1 MRVFVCEFVTAGG
14 LRDKPLPKHLLPEG
28 TLMRDAILA
37 DVTAIPGLHPLLAQD
52 DRLPPAVLP
61 AEPVAEG
68 SDPWEVWARICAE
81 SHVVW
86 PVAPETDGILARMVE
101 MATAS
106 GARVIGCT
114 LEAIATASS
123 KLKTAGRLEAHG
135 LPAIPTFPAAS
146 APRRLAGRR
155 LTKPDQGAGAVG
167 TRVWE
172 AGIPAPTDTGL
183 VVQPFVEGTPASLTV
198 LCRPDGTRLL
208 AANLQHVAVVEGRLS
223 LTGLTVGGITDAD
236 GRLAALAEAVV
247 AAFPGLSGIIGIDIL
262 LTANGPVVVEVN
274 PRVTTAYAGLH
285 AALGVNPAAFLPE
298 LIRDG
303 VPPSLP
309 HLPKAEP
316 VEVKVR

>member
-14 LRDKPLPKHLLPEG
+14 LRDKPLPEDLLPEG

-37 DVTAIPGLHPLLAQD
+37 DVTAIPGLHPVLVQD
-52 DRLPPAVLP
+52 DRLPPTQLP

-68 SDPWEVWARICAE
+68 DDPWAVWARVCAD

-86 PVAPETDGILARMVE
+86 PIAPETDGLLGRMVE
-101 MATAS
+101 MAAAR

-114 LEAIATASS
+114 PEAIAIASS
-123 KLKTAGRLEAHG
+123 KLKTATRLKAHG
-135 LPAIPTFPAAS
+135 LPAIPTFPAAAPS
-146 APRRLAGRR
+146 ALTGRR
-155 LTKPDQGAGAVG
+155 LTKPDQGAGAVE

-172 AGIPAPTDTGL
+172 PDAPLPTDAGL
-183 VVQPFVEGTPASLTV
+183 VVQPFLDGTPASLTV
-198 LCRPDGTRLL
+198 LCRPDETRML
-208 AANLQHVAVVEGRLS
+208 AANLQHVAVKDGRLS
-223 LTGLTVGGITDAD
+223 LTGLTVGGVSDVD

-262 LTANGPVVVEVN
+262 LTETGPVVVEVN

-285 AALGVNPAAFLPE
+285 ASIGVNPAAFLPE

-309 HLPKAEP
+309 HLPKAQP
-316 VEVKVR
+316 VEVRVR

>member
-14 LRDKPLPKHLLPEG
+14 LRDKPLPEDLLPEG
-28 TLMRDAILA
+28 TLMRDAVLS
-37 DVTAIPGLHPLLAQD
+37 DVTAIPGLHPLLAGD
-52 DRLPPAVLP
+52 DRLPPAALP
-61 AEPVAEG
+61 AEAIPDGA
-68 SDPWEVWARICAE
+68 DPWAIWARLCAE

-86 PVAPETDGILARMVE
+86 PIAPETDGLLARMVE
-101 MATAS
+101 MAGAS

-123 KLKTAGRLEAHG
+123 KLKTAIRLEAHG
-135 LPAIPTFPAAS
+135 LPAIPTFPATA
-146 APRRLAGRR
+146 APRRLTGRR
-155 LTKPDQGAGAVG
+155 LTKPDQGAGAVE
-167 TRVWE
+167 TRVWD
-172 AGIPAPTDTGL
+172 AGAATPTDAGL
-183 VVQPFVEGTPASLTV
+183 VVQPFMEGTPASLTV

-208 AANLQHVAVVEGRLS
+208 AANLQHVSVAEGRLS
-223 LTGLTVGGITDAD
+223 LKGLTVGGISDTD

-262 LTANGPVVVEVN
+262 LTEAGPVVVEVN

-309 HLPKAEP
+309 HLPKAQP
-316 VEVKVR
+316 VEVRVR